1 MKGVFGG
8 LLMAAGIL
16 IAGLSG
22 LCTLLVVG
30 GSLADTG
37 SGGEVMSMVMA
48 AGIFGGVP
56 FVMGLGLFFAGRILI
71 RSGRPAEVPQNRAP
85 ADVDGFARPRV
96 DPESEPPPE

>member
-30 GSLADTG
+30 GSLADTT
-37 SGGEVMSMVMA
+37 SGEMGSMVMA
-48 AGIFGGVP
+48 VGIFGGIP
-56 FVMGLGLFFAGRILI
+56 FLIGLGLFLAGRSLI
-71 RSGRPAEVPQNRAP
+71 RSGRSADIPPARGPVSA
-85 ADVDGFARPRV
+85 DGFARPRS
-96 DPESEPPPE
+96 DREAELPPE